1 MDKMEKLNNS
11 EEKNESIGNQIR
23 DYVLSIAL
31 AVIIAIVLKTY
42 VFQRADVEGRS
53 MEATLWNKD
62 IIFVE
67 KLSVLAGRI
76 KRGQI
81 VIFDS
86 GNESGDI
93 YVKRV
98 IAVEDD
104 EIEIKE
110 GKVYLNGAELKEDYL
125 SAETLTE
132 AGSFMQDNRRYKVA
146 KHQVFVL
153 GDNRAHSKDSREIG
167 PVDIKDIKGHAILRA
182 YPFNRINI
190 F

>member
-1 MDKMEKLNNS
+1 MEKLSNS
-11 EEKNESIGNQIR
+11 EEKNESLGKQIR
-23 DYVLSIAL
+23 DYALSIAL
-31 AVIIAIVLKTY
+31 AIIAALVLKTY
-42 VFQRADVEGRS
+42 VFQRADVDGRS
-53 MEATLWNKD
+53 MESTLWDKD

-67 KLSVLAGRI
+67 KLSVLAGNI
-76 KRGQI
+76 KRGEI
-81 VIFDS
+81 IIFDS

-98 IAVEDD
+98 IAIEGD

-110 GKVYLNGAELKEDYL
+110 GRVYLNGEQLEEDYL
-125 SAETLTE
+125 NDETFTE
-132 AGSFMQDNRRYKVA
+132 AGSFIANNTKYKIG

-167 PVDIKDIKGHAILRA
+167 PISIADIKGHAIIRA
-182 YPFNRINI
+182 YPFNRMKI